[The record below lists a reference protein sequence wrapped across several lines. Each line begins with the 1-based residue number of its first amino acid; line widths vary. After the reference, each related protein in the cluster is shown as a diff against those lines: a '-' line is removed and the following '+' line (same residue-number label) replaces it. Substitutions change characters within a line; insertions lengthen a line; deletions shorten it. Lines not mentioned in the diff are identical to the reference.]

1 VLKKFLYSA
10 AAAVIIFQTTV
21 QHGFSDETLQLPESI
36 YPQLEYML
44 TMLEPEMQFDPDQI
58 TDLVTFVSVIPGQ
71 ASATLQERNHAAGA
85 FFTFTINRSFQ
96 DLLGYAYN
104 PDIPNYFTKPSSL
117 QSHQW
122 MTPEIEEHM
131 RRLTADMDALS
142 EPLVLR
148 GRERETI
155 TPDTNTGSYYSYN
168 QNRVVVLM
176 PGPSGPVMISATTQ
190 DEQSDVGK
198 RGCIVGDDNQWNYL
212 YSQKTGLNK
221 TGLGWVDAYMYK
233 AYSVMVYVTDAETK
247 TISAASFKWLNA
259 GWSKLNMV
267 KSYHILAGIERF
279 AADLKSVLE
288 SPDLPEIGEV
298 AGKYQELKGKDEQEL
313 RQMIV
318 PYLEQIS
325 SSEDSG
331 TCPSSF
337 ISSVESG
344 QYLEQMSSQ
353 EIIRILMLA
362 YLKRHIKAAD
372 QNSIG

>member
-1 VLKKFLYSA
+1 MLKKFLYSA
-10 AAAVIIFQTTV
+10 AAAVIIFQIMI
-21 QHGFSDETLQLPESI
+21 QPGFSDETLQVPEHI

-44 TMLEPEMQFDPDQI
+44 TMIEPETKFDPDQI
-58 TDLVTFVSVIPGQ
+58 SDLISFVSGTPGQ
-71 ASATLQERNHAAGA
+71 TSATLQERNHAAGA
-85 FFTFTINRSFQ
+85 FFTFTVNRSFQ

-104 PDIPNYFTKPSSL
+104 PAIPDYFTMPSSL
-117 QSHQW
+117 QNHQW
-122 MTPEIEEHM
+122 MTPEIEERM
-131 RRLTADMDALS
+131 RRLSADLSALN

-155 TPDTNTGSYYSYN
+155 TPDTNTGSYYSYT
-168 QNRVVVLM
+168 QDRVVVLLS
-176 PGPSGPVMISATTQ
+176 GPSGPVMISATTQ
-190 DEQSDVGK
+190 DERSDVGK
-198 RGCIVGDDNQWNYL
+198 RGCIVGDDNDWNYL

-233 AYSVMVYVTDAETK
+233 AYSVMVYVTDAEAK
-247 TISAASFKWLNA
+247 TISAGSFKWLNA

-267 KSYHILAGIERF
+267 KSQHILAGIERF

-288 SPDLPEIGEV
+288 SPDLPEIEEV
-298 AGKYQELKGKDEQEL
+298 AEKYQELTGKDEQEL

-325 SSEDSG
+325 SSGDSG

-353 EIIRILMLA
+353 EIIRMLMLA
-362 YLKRHIKAAD
+362 YLKHHIKAAD
-372 QNSIG
+372 ENDIG